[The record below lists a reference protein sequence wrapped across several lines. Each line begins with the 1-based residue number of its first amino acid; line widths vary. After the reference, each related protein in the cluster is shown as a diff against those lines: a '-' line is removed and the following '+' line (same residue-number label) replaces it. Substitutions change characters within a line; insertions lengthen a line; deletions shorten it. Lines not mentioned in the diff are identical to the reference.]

1 MWCKYS
7 KFNTITTNGIIQ
19 NIAIVIKLGYI
30 EQQYERYRTIRTA
43 NYCFAKGNQSKFAK
57 AMNANQGTIGT
68 WIARK
73 NFDPERIKRAFPQV
87 DGNWLLTG
95 EGEMLLPDDQGT
107 IQVGGHHNTTQIN
120 PTGNIET
127 AQSIDNEVITLQ
139 HTIELLQ
146 KDNDALHALLDE
158 KERLIKVLLD
168 KG

>member
-1 MWCKYS
+1 MERNEIL
-7 KFNTITTNGIIQ
+7 NTLI
-19 NIAIVIKLGYI
+19 LH
-30 EQQYERYRTIRTA
+30 
-43 NYCFAKGNQSKFAK
+43 FARGNQSQFARTLNLSPSTV
-57 AMNANQGTIGT
+57 AT
-68 WIARK
+68 WVSRK
-73 NFDPERIKRAFPQV
+73 TFDAIRIKAVFPQV

-95 EGEMLLPDDQGT
+95 QGEMLLPDDQGT

-120 PTGNIET
+120 STGNIET
-127 AQSIDNEVITLQ
+127 TQGRDNEAITLQ